1 VPRPLLYLTSRTRA
15 TGIDVLSGHSL
26 SPEYSAAVGDASQD
40 GDDEAF
46 MRRMEQADRDLHAFE
61 TQQRTLEEVQIL
73 AEADDLWLNSVEP
86 VNVEEEPKDWL

>member
-1 VPRPLLYLTSRTRA
+1 
-15 TGIDVLSGHSL
+15 
-26 SPEYSAAVGDASQD
+26 
-40 GDDEAF
+40 
-46 MRRMEQADRDLHAFE
+46 MRRMEQADRDLLAFE